1 MGKNF
6 EFLVQGF
13 TIVAEPVPLRFVG
26 QGFSVEGFMSRRAL
40 GSNQGL

>member
-1 MGKNF
+1 MEKTL
-6 EFLVQGF
+6 EFVAQSF

-26 QGFSVEGFMSRRAL
+26 QGFSVEGFVSRRAL